1 MYKDYN
7 SPEGSKIG
15 LFNAIYNIGGLS
27 ALPFS
32 AYIADGLGR
41 RKGVAIGIIF
51 IIIGSKFSAG
61 NRDSGMNTYSF
72 NLRSNH
78 SGRSE

>member
-1 MYKDYN
+1 VSFVIPFYLDYTDRMYKDYN

-51 IIIGSKFSAG
+51 IIVGSK
-61 NRDSGMNTYSF
+61 SF
-72 NLRSNH
+72 AQKRSF
-78 SGRSE
+78 

>member
-1 MYKDYN
+1 VSVVIHFYLDYTDRMYKDYN

-51 IIIGSKFSAG
+51 IIVGSK
-61 NRDSGMNTYSF
+61 SF
-72 NLRSNH
+72 AQKRSF
-78 SGRSE
+78 